1 MAYILIDGGVDCS
14 RHSHGSILPIISGD
28 NHINHQ
34 EMMIMNKKISV
45 LLCMAALLPFG
56 NNAMAASVSAT
67 ATATVRGAISI
78 TNIGNGGSAIP
89 SNLAFGII
97 TPSSTDAGTVTISA
111 AGVRSAGGGVTL
123 VSSTVGAARFRVAGD
138 TGLACT
144 ISLPANNIVII
155 TKGGGINMAIND
167 FTSSLT
173 GSSLTIGGTPSSN
186 EFTVGGT
193 LSLVANQPSGDYGG
207 TFTVTANYN

>member
-1 MAYILIDGGVDCS
+1 
-14 RHSHGSILPIISGD
+14 
-28 NHINHQ
+28 
-34 EMMIMNKKISV
+34 MIMNKKISV
-45 LLCMAALLPFG
+45 LVCMASLLAFG
-56 NNAMAASVSAT
+56 SESKAASVSAS

-89 SNLAFGII
+89 SNLAFGTI
-97 TPSSTDAGTVTISA
+97 TPSSTEGGTVTISA
-111 AGVRSAGGGVTL
+111 EGVRSAGGGVTL

-144 ISLPANNIVII
+144 ISLPANGIVTIS
-155 TKGGGINMAIND
+155 KGGGINMSIND

-173 GSSLTIGGTPSSN
+173 GSSLTISDSPSSN

-193 LSLVANQPSGDYGG
+193 LSLIANQPSGDYSG